1 MKKNEIVYRFV
12 CERFVQ
18 NDNKFTQSEIAKA
31 LGISLSTVNAAIQK
45 LDRISAVKVY
55 TRRFEVIA
63 FDKLMLYWATH
74 RDLYKDICYQT
85 RADLQI
91 REIENSMPA
100 NIAFTAYTA
109 YKYLIGE
116 PPADYSQVYAYATV
130 DSLNEIKKRFPA
142 KNGAPNLIVLSA
154 DFIMSQLIVGGA
166 LPHNSVSIPQ
176 MFVDLWNIKNWYSK
190 EFIDKL
196 MEKLKI

>member
-1 MKKNEIVYRFV
+1 MKKTELVYRFI

-18 NDNKFTQSEIAKA
+18 NDNRFTQSEIAKA

-45 LDRISAVKVY
+45 LDKISAVRVY

-63 FDKLMLYWATH
+63 FDKLILFWATH
-74 RDLYKDICYQT
+74 RNLYKDICYQT
-85 RADLQI
+85 RTDLQI

-100 NIAFTAYTA
+100 NVAFTAYTA
-109 YKYLIGE
+109 YKYVVGE
-116 PPADYSQVYAYATV
+116 PPADYSQVYAYAAIGG
-130 DSLNEIKKRFPA
+130 LNAIKKRFPA
-142 KNGAPNLIVLSA
+142 KTGTPNLIILSA
-154 DFIMSQLIVGGA
+154 DFIMNRLIISDL

-176 MFVDLWNIKNWYSK
+176 MFVDMWNIKNWYSK

-196 MEKLKI
+196 RAELKI